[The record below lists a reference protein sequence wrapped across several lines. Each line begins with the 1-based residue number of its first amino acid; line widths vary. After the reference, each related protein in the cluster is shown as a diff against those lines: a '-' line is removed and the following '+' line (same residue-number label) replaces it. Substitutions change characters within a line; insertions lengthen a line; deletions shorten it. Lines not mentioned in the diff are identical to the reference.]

1 MTAPLEAAGAAVDV
15 APPAQLQI
23 TTDRE
28 KLTRITQHLLRNA
41 VQHGRDRLL
50 IELGE
55 SKGGALLKVT
65 NGVPDGKR
73 IDAERLFDRF
83 YTEDRS
89 RSGPTSALGRSL
101 VRVLAQQRGGE
112 VTARQV
118 AAGAPVTFSVW
129 LPHVAGA

>member
-1 MTAPLEAAGAAVDV
+1 AYAAPR
-15 APPAQLQI
+15 AQPQI

-28 KLTRITQHLLRNA
+28 KLTRITQNLLRNA

-73 IDAERLFDRF
+73 IDAERPVDRF
-83 YTEDRS
+83 YTADRS
-89 RSGPTSALGRSL
+89 RSGRTSGQGRSL
-101 VRVLAQQRGGE
+101 VRVGAEQLGGE

-118 AAGAPVTFSVW
+118 AVGAPVTISVW